1 MDPCSPPFPPAR
13 LWPFWSA
20 SALARAGDLL
30 ASGDLTGIGP
40 CPHVQGLEERAE
52 RVLAPGRHVLATGSG
67 TAALASAYAA
77 LGLSAGAEVLVPTLT
92 FRATVTPLLQLGL
105 VPVLVDADPAT
116 GGLDLVDAAAR
127 LAPRTEALVIT
138 HLWGRPCD
146 PDAARAFAD
155 RHRLALVEDCSH
167 AHGTRWRGRPVGSV
181 GDAAVWSVGT
191 TKMAS
196 GGLGGI
202 LAAPE
207 SALIERAAV
216 FGQPK
221 HRTAKDAGR
230 LLAALAQTGMGYN
243 LRPSP
248 VHAVLAADHLD
259 RLSPILGLRNARQHG
274 FEALLDAAGTG
285 WEPWPRAAG
294 HTHGALYKWHARH
307 RGGDPGRAAQALA
320 RAGIRARRPAPGLH
334 RLPAFCDPDLART
347 LLPCASRPVAQGP
360 FPGADHLTD
369 TLVEF
374 DARDAYDPDAD
385 PLPGHA
391 AALERA
397 ATELTELSQEAR

>member
-1 MDPCSPPFPPAR
+1 
-13 LWPFWSA
+13 
-20 SALARAGDLL
+20 
-30 ASGDLTGIGP
+30 
-40 CPHVQGLEERAE
+40 VQGLEERAE

-116 GGLDLVDAAAR
+116 GGLDVADAAAR
-127 LAPRTEALVIT
+127 LSPRTEALVIT
-138 HLWGRPCD
+138 HLWGRPAD

-167 AHGTRWRGRPVGSV
+167 AHGTRFQGRPVGSV

-202 LAAPE
+202 LAAPDP
-207 SALIERAAV
+207 ALIERAAV

-221 HRTAKDAGR
+221 HRTRAKEAGPV
-230 LLAALAQTGMGYN
+230 LAALAQTGVGHN

-259 RLSPILGLRNARQHG
+259 RLAPILGLRNTRQHG
-274 FEALLDAAGTG
+274 FESLLAASGTG
-285 WEPWPRAAG
+285 WETWARAAG

-307 RGGDPGRAAQALA
+307 RDPEHVVEVLA
-320 RAGIRARRPAPGLH
+320 RAGVRARRPAPGLH
-334 RLPAFCDPDLART
+334 RLPAFCDPDLARA
-347 LLPCASRPVAQGP
+347 LLPRALRPVAQGP

-385 PLPGHA
+385 PLPGYA

-397 ATELTELSQEAR
+397 AAELTQEAR